1 MKRTTYIL
9 IGLIVS
15 GLVVIVTFI
24 VLISVSGQSHQSNG
38 FFVGGDERVE
48 MNLNNVHTVKM
59 FINKDK
65 DSENRWAYVNGDV
78 TVTSPSTAGE
88 RLFIRRISI

>member
-24 VLISVSGQSHQSNG
+24 VLISVSGQSHKNG
-38 FFVGGDERVE
+38 FFVYICSSSG
-48 MNLNNVHTVKM
+48 
-59 FINKDK
+59 
-65 DSENRWAYVNGDV
+65 
-78 TVTSPSTAGE
+78 
-88 RLFIRRISI
+88 SIA